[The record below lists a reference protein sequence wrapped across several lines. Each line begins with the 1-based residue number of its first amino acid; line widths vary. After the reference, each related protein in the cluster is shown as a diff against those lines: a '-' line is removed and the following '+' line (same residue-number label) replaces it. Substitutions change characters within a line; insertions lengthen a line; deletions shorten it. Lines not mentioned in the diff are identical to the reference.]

1 MKIIT
6 EIRRENLLRLV
17 DQCGSLAA
25 ISEAIGKKRTDPT
38 LRQIKIRACSPKVTV
53 RNMGHFLAR
62 LIEEKLNLPSGWMDQ
77 DHSLDDASPEE
88 RLELRQR
95 RTKSRTFSRAP
106 TCTVSFTDGKPDFHP
121 LDEVRYPSVV
131 YPRLY
136 LADRG
141 FEPKDLKGLIAG
153 EDIPEYSICSGDIVV
168 INTAA
173 GDPRRGTIGIYAFLM
188 PGKDGKDAVIYAKE
202 DRAPTGGV
210 PIGKVISVSRFF

>member
-38 LRQIKIRACSPKVTV
+38 LRQIKIRACSPKGTV

-141 FEPKDLKGLIAG
+141 FEPKDLKGA
-153 EDIPEYSICSGDIVV
+153 D
-168 INTAA
+168 
-173 GDPRRGTIGIYAFLM
+173 RG
-188 PGKDGKDAVIYAKE
+188 
-202 DRAPTGGV
+202 
-210 PIGKVISVSRFF
+210 